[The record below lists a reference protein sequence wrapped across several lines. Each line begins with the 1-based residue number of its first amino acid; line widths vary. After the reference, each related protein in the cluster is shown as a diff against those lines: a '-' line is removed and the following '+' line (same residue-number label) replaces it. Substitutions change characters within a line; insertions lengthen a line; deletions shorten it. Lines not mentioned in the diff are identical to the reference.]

1 MEGDPLRIF
10 HQNQTRSDHQL
21 CKVVWLYPHFLMAL
35 QVDPGLLQQLDRV
48 WRVHVVAGPESEH
61 YGAVEPSGGLTSR

>member
-10 HQNQTRSDHQL
+10 HQNQTRSNHQL

-48 WRVHVVAGPESEH
+48 WRVHVVAGPESGH
-61 YGAVEPSGGLTSR
+61 GSAVETTDKLTSR